1 MSTGPRAV
9 FDDLVAA
16 TLANDP
22 DRLVA
27 VYAPDVVIEMPFAP
41 QGVPSRTHGRA
52 AFRDRLTAVAGQR
65 RFTSVDSVVVHGT
78 TDPEVIV
85 AEWRCHGEV
94 VGTGRAFALRY
105 LMVIRVR
112 DGLIVESR
120 DYADVLA
127 AAASFDRLP
136 ALLAGLRPAS

>member
-1 MSTGPRAV
+1 MTGPREV
-9 FDDLVAA
+9 FDGMVEAV
-16 TLANDP
+16 LANDP
-22 DRLVA
+22 DALAA

-41 QGVPSRTHGRA
+41 PGVPARTVGRDV
-52 AFRDRLTAVAGQR
+52 FRDRLASVAGQR
-65 RFTSVDSVVVHGT
+65 RFTSVDSVVVRQT

-94 VGTGRAFALRY
+94 VETGREFGLRY

-120 DYADVLA
+120 DYADFLA

-136 ALLAGLRPAS
+136 ALLGALNRPS